1 MQQANSGDIG
11 DNRGMNAETR
21 TQLQQIRDSASGAY
35 AQTAAEL
42 LAGGLAWS
50 PDEIAQ
56 FIDGFVNDP
65 YLTRNE

>member
-1 MQQANSGDIG
+1 
-11 DNRGMNAETR
+11 MNAETR